1 MPKAGAGDYWAGM
14 ALVGGGFMSEK
25 EPRGSKGRDP
35 RETEEMRSRQSG
47 IGRRLRQMYDDV
59 VNEPIPDDFS
69 DLLSQIDKS
78 KSKK

>member
-1 MPKAGAGDYWAGM
+1 M
-14 ALVGGGFMSEK
+14 
-25 EPRGSKGRDP
+25 RDP
-35 RETEEMRSRQSG
+35 RDNDEIRSRQSG

-59 VNEPIPDDFS
+59 VNEPIPDDFA

>member
-1 MPKAGAGDYWAGM
+1 
-14 ALVGGGFMSEK
+14 MSGN
-25 EPRGSKGRDP
+25 EPQDGRDKKH
-35 RETEEMRSRQSG
+35 RDSDEIRSRQSG

-69 DLLSQIDKS
+69 DLLTQIDQS